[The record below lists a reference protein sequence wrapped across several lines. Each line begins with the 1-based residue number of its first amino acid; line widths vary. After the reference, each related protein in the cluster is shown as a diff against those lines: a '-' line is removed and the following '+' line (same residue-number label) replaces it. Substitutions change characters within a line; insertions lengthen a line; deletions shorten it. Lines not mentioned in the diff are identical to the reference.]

1 MSEAAPQEQEKQEK
15 NGCVLPLLIAGML
28 LWATLVPPVAT
39 LVIQQGLAP
48 APGSMTQALS
58 LLAAGT
64 VLLLLPWMAIAFFTR
79 REAAWRSV
87 RMTAIALTGV
97 TGYWLVGALL
107 TAFASGDYV
116 RGAALLIYAG
126 AATWALLRWAG
137 KPVREV
143 GVFRFDWQTILA
155 ALILAGLLTLPWP
168 YTGALGDRFETLQI
182 TLQTLLEIIP
192 HVLLIWGVGFYLL
205 TSSYGATQWAAL
217 VTMLLYA
224 ILLGGEALTGQGLAG
239 SARGWIALPL
249 AFLLTEL
256 RARDKGLLPV
266 LLVLFTYLIAPR
278 IFVDPRDIKARGIPE
293 LQHVLSYIGVWLMAG
308 SLGLILYL
316 ARLFRSSYAGDLSL
330 PRWIKP
336 TATIGG
342 AVVMWGVWIGV
353 YIFAGAPGF
362 YDDGFLIIMKEQADL
377 SAAYDYE
384 SADLADRADGIK
396 AREERLNYVYR
407 TLVET
412 AERSQAPIREDLD
425 ALGFD
430 YRPYYL
436 INMIR
441 VDGHRTW
448 RRSFEGHPDVA
459 AVIINPNVRE
469 YPRRLPLPYG
479 MDEQTGVVTD
489 TLTLQENL
497 LAIGVEAAW
506 EMNVTGVGIVV
517 AGQDTGYDWEHPAL
531 KGSYRGWNGQTATH
545 QYNWYDAWSDATVP
559 FDDDKHGTHTMGTVL
574 GREGESNRIGV
585 APDARWIGCRNMRR
599 GFGNPA
605 SYTECM
611 EFFLAPYPLGG
622 DSFVD
627 GDVSRAPHL
636 INNSWGCPD
645 MEGCFAD
652 TLRPAVD
659 ALRAAGVMMVVSAGN
674 EGPGCGTVATP
685 PANYDA
691 AFSVGATSST
701 SDEITAFS
709 SRGPAD
715 GLLKPDISAPGARV
729 RSSVPG
735 GGYGYADGTSMAG
748 PHVAGVVALVW
759 SANPALIGDVARTE
773 QLLCETSA
781 PQPVLETCSPEEA
794 AADDPFALL
803 DAPVCAC
810 GEATGAPNNVYG
822 CGIVDAE
829 AAVRAA
835 LEHLNPPTEEE

>member
-48 APGSMTQALS
+48 ALGSMTQALS
-58 LLAAGT
+58 LLAAGA

-336 TATIGG
+336 T
-342 AVVMWGVWIGV
+342 
-353 YIFAGAPGF
+353 
-362 YDDGFLIIMKEQADL
+362 D
-377 SAAYDYE
+377 
-384 SADLADRADGIK
+384 
-396 AREERLNYVYR
+396 
-407 TLVET
+407 
-412 AERSQAPIREDLD
+412 
-425 ALGFD
+425 
-430 YRPYYL
+430 
-436 INMIR
+436 
-441 VDGHRTW
+441 
-448 RRSFEGHPDVA
+448 
-459 AVIINPNVRE
+459 
-469 YPRRLPLPYG
+469 
-479 MDEQTGVVTD
+479 
-489 TLTLQENL
+489 
-497 LAIGVEAAW
+497 
-506 EMNVTGVGIVV
+506 
-517 AGQDTGYDWEHPAL
+517 
-531 KGSYRGWNGQTATH
+531 
-545 QYNWYDAWSDATVP
+545 
-559 FDDDKHGTHTMGTVL
+559 
-574 GREGESNRIGV
+574 
-585 APDARWIGCRNMRR
+585 
-599 GFGNPA
+599 
-605 SYTECM
+605 
-611 EFFLAPYPLGG
+611 
-622 DSFVD
+622 
-627 GDVSRAPHL
+627 
-636 INNSWGCPD
+636 
-645 MEGCFAD
+645 
-652 TLRPAVD
+652 
-659 ALRAAGVMMVVSAGN
+659 
-674 EGPGCGTVATP
+674 
-685 PANYDA
+685 
-691 AFSVGATSST
+691 
-701 SDEITAFS
+701 
-709 SRGPAD
+709 
-715 GLLKPDISAPGARV
+715 
-729 RSSVPG
+729 
-735 GGYGYADGTSMAG
+735 
-748 PHVAGVVALVW
+748 
-759 SANPALIGDVARTE
+759 
-773 QLLCETSA
+773 
-781 PQPVLETCSPEEA
+781 
-794 AADDPFALL
+794 
-803 DAPVCAC
+803 
-810 GEATGAPNNVYG
+810 
-822 CGIVDAE
+822 
-829 AAVRAA
+829 
-835 LEHLNPPTEEE
+835 

>member
-1 MSEAAPQEQEKQEK
+1 MSETETQKQEKREK
-15 NGCVLPLLIAGML
+15 NGCALPLLIAGML
-28 LWATLVPPVAT
+28 LWGALVPPVAT

-48 APGSMTQALS
+48 AAGSMTQALGR
-58 LLAAGT
+58 LAAG
-64 VLLLLPWMAIAFFTR
+64 VLLLLLPWVGIAFFTR

-97 TGYWLVGALL
+97 AGYWLVGALL
-107 TAFASGDYV
+107 TAFASSDYA
-116 RGAALLIYAG
+116 RGAALLVYAG
-126 AATWALLRWAG
+126 VATRALLRWAG
-137 KPVREV
+137 ISLREAGLFHFEGETV
-143 GVFRFDWQTILA
+143 AST
-155 ALILAGLLTLPWP
+155 LILVGLLTFPWP
-168 YTGALGDRFETLQI
+168 YTGALGDRFETLHI
-182 TLQTLLEIIP
+182 TIQTLLEIIP
-192 HVLLIWGVGFYLL
+192 HGLLIWGVGFYLL
-205 TSSYGATQWAAL
+205 TSSYGTTQWAAL
-217 VTMLLYA
+217 VTLLLYA
-224 ILLGGEALTGQGLAG
+224 ILLGGEVLAGQGVGAI
-239 SARGWIALPL
+239 ARGWIALPL

-266 LLVLFTYLIAPR
+266 LLLLFAYVLAPR
-278 IFVDPRDIKARGIPE
+278 IFVDPRDMEAQGFPE
-293 LQHVLSYIGVWLMAG
+293 LQHILSYIGLWLMAG
-308 SLGLILYL
+308 SLGLMLYL

-330 PRWIKP
+330 PRWINP
-336 TATIGG
+336 TVTIGG
-342 AVVMWGVWIGV
+342 AAVMWGVWIGV

-362 YDDGFLIIMKEQADL
+362 YDDGFLIIMEEQADL
-377 SAAYDYE
+377 GAAYDYE
-384 SADLADRADGIK
+384 SADLADGADGIK
-396 AREERLNYVYR
+396 AREERLDYVYR

-412 AERSQAPIREDLD
+412 AERTQAPIREDLD

-448 RRSFEGHPDVA
+448 RRSFEGRPDVA
-459 AVIINPNVRE
+459 AVILNPNVRE

-479 MDEQTGVVTD
+479 MDEPTGVVTD
-489 TLTLQENL
+489 SLTLQENL
-497 LAIGVEAAW
+497 LAIGVDAAW
-506 EMNVTGVGIVV
+506 EMDVTGAGIVV

-531 KGSYRGWNGQTATH
+531 KASYRGWDGQTATH
-545 QYNWYDAWSDATVP
+545 VYNWHDAWSDAAAP

-574 GREGESNRIGV
+574 GREGASNRIGV
-585 APDARWIGCRNMRR
+585 APDAQWIGCRNMRR

-636 INNSWGCPD
+636 VNNSWGCPEI
-645 MEGCFAD
+645 EGCFAG

-748 PHVAGVVALVW
+748 PHVAGVAALVW
-759 SANPALIGDVARTE
+759 SANPALIGDIARTE
-773 QLLCETSA
+773 QLLCETA
-781 PQPVLETCSPEEA
+781 VPQPVSETCSPEEA
-794 AADDPFALL
+794 PVDDPFALL
-803 DAPVCAC
+803 EAPVCAC
-810 GEATGAPNNVYG
+810 GDATGALNNVYG

-835 LEHLNPPTEEE
+835 LAEADVDVEE